1 MITTHILRIFN
12 IPFNLQSFEREIEVI
27 AGEMAKAD
35 IVHLTLNSLRYLNN
49 ENMPIAFSLIS
60 KLVFTAE
67 CSKNFANQFVQGGG
81 LATIAKYKLM
91 STDNQ
96 PELIVDALSLIS

>member
-1 MITTHILRIFN
+1 MITTYVLRILN
-12 IPFNLQSFEREIEVI
+12 IPFDLTNYDKEIEAI
-27 AGEMAKAD
+27 AAEMSKAD
-35 IVHLTLNSLRYLNN
+35 IVHLVLNSLRYLNN
-49 ENMPIAFSLIS
+49 ENLPIAFGFIS

-91 STDNQ
+91 SAENKSD
-96 PELIVDALSLIS
+96 LIVDALSIIS